1 MFKAIIIACLTVS
14 VLAACGPAEGEKQID
29 GKEFMKSLNEE
40 CERCGKVKINVFGG
54 EAK

>member
-29 GKEFMKSLNEE
+29 GKEFMKSLNERE
-40 CERCGKVKINVFGG
+40 G
-54 EAK
+54 EDQRFRR